1 MNSDPVIKT
10 LTQSSL
16 GRKGFMMFYR
26 LEAITKE
33 SQDRN
38 EEVKFGQNILYEK
51 KLFSIKK
58 KR

>member
-1 MNSDPVIKT
+1 
-10 LTQSSL
+10 
-16 GRKGFMMFYR
+16 MMFYR
-26 LEAITKE
+26 LEVITKE

-38 EEVKFGQNILYEK
+38 KEGKFGQNILYEK